1 MSPQRRTALV
11 SVAAAVALMAI
22 KLGTGLASSSLGLV
36 SEALHSGTDLVA
48 ALLTFFAIGVAG
60 RPADRSHPYGHG
72 KAEHLAALAEAGV
85 LMLVS
90 VAVGALAVARLVGWI
105 EIETS
110 TAWWVFAAVAVV
122 ILIDISRTAVSLRA
136 ARRFTSPALASNA
149 LHFGSDLAGTLAVL
163 CGLLAVRGGWPEG
176 DSVAALFVAFLVITA
191 AMRLI
196 RRNVD
201 VLMDRAPMPMPCVR
215 RGPRSPR
222 STRPSRCGACD
233 CGRRPGARS
242 PMS

>member
-11 SVAAAVALMAI
+11 SVGAAVALMGI

-90 VAVGALAVARLVGWI
+90 VAVGCARG
-105 EIETS
+105 
-110 TAWWVFAAVAVV
+110 
-122 ILIDISRTAVSLRA
+122 RA
-136 ARRFTSPALASNA
+136 ARRLDR
-149 LHFGSDLAGTLAVL
+149 HRDVD
-163 CGLLAVRGGWPEG
+163 GLVG
-176 DSVAALFVAFLVITA
+176 
-191 AMRLI
+191 
-196 RRNVD
+196 
-201 VLMDRAPMPMPCVR
+201 VR
-215 RGPRSPR
+215 R
-222 STRPSRCGACD
+222 
-233 CGRRPGARS
+233 RRRRDR
-242 PMS
+242 

>member
-11 SVAAAVALMAI
+11 SVAAAVLLI
-22 KLGTGLASSSLGLV
+22 GLKLAAGIHAGSLGLI

-90 VAVGALAVARLVGWI
+90 VAVAALAAARLVGWI

-110 TAWWVFAAVAVV
+110 TAW
-122 ILIDISRTAVSLRA
+122 
-136 ARRFTSPALASNA
+136 
-149 LHFGSDLAGTLAVL
+149 
-163 CGLLAVRGGWPEG
+163 
-176 DSVAALFVAFLVITA
+176 
-191 AMRLI
+191 
-196 RRNVD
+196 
-201 VLMDRAPMPMPCVR
+201 
-215 RGPRSPR
+215 
-222 STRPSRCGACD
+222 
-233 CGRRPGARS
+233 
-242 PMS
+242 